1 MPNLKD
7 IKTRI
12 VSVENTQKITR
23 AMKLV
28 AASKL
33 QRAVKAIEA
42 ARPYA
47 TKIGEVVSVLAG
59 AVEPDAHPLLKSKD
73 QTEKAL
79 ILVITSDR
87 GLCGPFNTNLM
98 RQVTRFIAHEKSINF
113 ELVVIGKKG
122 NAFFPRRGYTIH
134 GAFPEVMTKGV
145 TAALARQFTDML
157 TEKFTSG
164 EFDAVYLA
172 YNEFFSAITQ
182 EQRIEQILPVVATGK
197 KDGEK
202 EGEEAKASQDMEF
215 IFEPGKEQL
224 LDVLLPQ
231 YVQTA
236 VYRAMLDSMASEQGS
251 RMSAMDSASN
261 NASDMIDS
269 LTLTYNRARQ
279 AAITRELVE
288 ITTGAQALEG

>member
-1 MPNLKD
+1 MPSLKD
-7 IKTRI
+7 IRKRI
-12 VSVENTQKITR
+12 TSVKNTQKITR

-33 QRAVKAIEA
+33 RRAQEAIEA

-47 TKIGEVVSVLAG
+47 TKVGEVVSVLAA
-59 AVEPDAHPLLKSKD
+59 AVDSDAHPLLE
-73 QTEKAL
+73 TREEVNKAL
-79 ILVITSDR
+79 LMVITSDK
-87 GLCGPFNTNLM
+87 GLCGPFNTGLM
-98 RQVTRFIAHEKSINF
+98 RKVESFIRHNEDINF
-113 ELVVIGKKG
+113 ELVIIGKKG
-122 NAFFPRRGYTIH
+122 SAYFPRRGYTVH
-134 GAFPEVMTKGV
+134 SENPELLAKGV
-145 TAALARQFTDML
+145 TAAIARQITEEL
-157 TEKFTSG
+157 VEKFTSN

-172 YNEFFSAITQ
+172 YNEFHSAINQ
-182 EQRIEQILPVVATGK
+182 EQRVEQLLPVVPAKG
-197 KDGEK
+197 
-202 EGEEAKASQDMEF
+202 EGEHGEGEGEGHESEF
-215 IFEPGKEQL
+215 LFEPGKEEL

-251 RMSAMDSASN
+251 RMSAMDSATN
-261 NASDMIDS
+261 NASDMINN

>member
-1 MPNLKD
+1 MPSLKD
-7 IKTRI
+7 IRKRI
-12 VSVENTQKITR
+12 TSVKNTQKITR

-33 QRAVKAIEA
+33 RRAQEAIEA

-47 TKIGEVVSVLAG
+47 TKVGEVVAVLAA
-59 AVEPDAHPLLKSKD
+59 AVESDAHPLLEKR
-73 QTEKAL
+73 EEINKAL
-79 ILVITSDR
+79 MMVITSDK
-87 GLCGPFNTNLM
+87 GLCGPFNTSLM
-98 RQVTRFIAHEKSINF
+98 RQVESFIRHNKDIQF
-113 ELVVIGKKG
+113 ELVIVGKKG
-122 NAFFPRRGYTIH
+122 NSYFPRRGYKVH
-134 GAFPEVMTKGV
+134 GAHPELLAKGV
-145 TAALARQFTDML
+145 TASIARQMTDSL
-157 TEKFTSG
+157 VEQFTSG

-172 YNEFFSAITQ
+172 YNEFHSAIQQ
-182 EQRIEQILPVVATGK
+182 EQRVEQLLPVVPAT
-197 KDGEK
+197 K
-202 EGEEAKASQDMEF
+202 EGGEHSEGDDAEF
-215 IFEPGKEQL
+215 LFEPGKDEL

-251 RMSAMDSASN
+251 RMSAMDSATN
-261 NASDMIDS
+261 NASDMINN